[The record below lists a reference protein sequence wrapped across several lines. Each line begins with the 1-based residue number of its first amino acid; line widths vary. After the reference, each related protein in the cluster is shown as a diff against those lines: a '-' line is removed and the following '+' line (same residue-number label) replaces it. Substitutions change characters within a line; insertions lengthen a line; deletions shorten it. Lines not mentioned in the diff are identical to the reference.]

1 MMKDMFYAV
10 INAVKELDNKVTSIL
25 EDITNMKSKIEAQN
39 QLIKTQQA
47 VIENLEKRLS
57 KLEANP
63 Q

>member
-1 MMKDMFYAV
+1 MKDMFYAV